1 MCRRKNREYVKHG
14 NSDKYKEL
22 KKEVK
27 TSIREATTNFLR
39 KQISLVSTK
48 NNCWLKHVKLL
59 AARPGDQSL
68 TTFSLPKHV
77 ENNFT
82 ALESS
87 NAICEYFSKISQEYV
102 ALDVRNLPVS
112 VQTKLANDP
121 CNHPYLTEHA
131 VHDALIK
138 GKKTS
143 SVPGDV
149 PVEILN
155 EFLPE
160 LTTPITAIYRE
171 AISTHTWPKSW
182 KKEFHLPINKVPI
195 PQSEDELRN
204 LGLTAFFSKRLEW
217 FLIKWIWPYIS
228 PHIDPDQLGGLPGCS
243 VEHYLVQLLDFIHKS
258 LDVTSTKPTAV
269 LAAFVDFSKAFNRI
283 DHNIIVKILADLNV
297 PTCALRLIISYLS
310 NRKMCVRYKGAES
323 SEQAIPGGGPQG
335 GLLTVILFNL
345 QVNLAGMP
353 CPNYTLLP
361 LGIPGP
367 ELDPALLGPRPP
379 CHDIQKTLKKKY
391 VDDLSML
398 EALDLKSS
406 LVPCPTIIGPL
417 NLHEQPGLCLPPDQ
431 SILQHQLKDLLEF
444 TINNKMKINF
454 KKTKIL
460 PFNLS
465 KKYDFLPQLF
475 FPDHEPLDVIY
486 ETRLLGI
493 TLTSNLSWAAHVDD
507 ICARATKKLWIL
519 IRFKS
524 LGGSQDQLLCVY
536 QTRIRS
542 TLEFAAPVFTGAL
555 TKQQEQK
562 IELVQK
568 KAFAIILGNQYAS
581 YQATPL
587 VLHQDRL
594 DVRREKL
601 CLKFASKCVKSEKHG
616 HMFKITPNNRS
627 NARWSKPFVEPL
639 CHTARYYYSPI
650 PFLTR
655 LLNKNT
661 PAH

>member
-1 MCRRKNREYVKHG
+1 MALHLILGDR
-14 NSDKYKEL
+14 YK
-22 KKEVK
+22 
-27 TSIREATTNFLR
+27 
-39 KQISLVSTK
+39 
-48 NNCWLKHVKLL
+48 
-59 AARPGDQSL
+59 
-68 TTFSLPKHV
+68 
-77 ENNFT
+77 
-82 ALESS
+82 
-87 NAICEYFSKISQEYV
+87 
-102 ALDVRNLPVS
+102 
-112 VQTKLANDP
+112 
-121 CNHPYLTEHA
+121 
-131 VHDALIK
+131 
-138 GKKTS
+138 
-143 SVPGDV
+143 
-149 PVEILN
+149 
-155 EFLPE
+155 
-160 LTTPITAIYRE
+160 
-171 AISTHTWPKSW
+171 
-182 KKEFHLPINKVPI
+182 
-195 PQSEDELRN
+195 
-204 LGLTAFFSKRLEW
+204 
-217 FLIKWIWPYIS
+217 
-228 PHIDPDQLGGLPGCS
+228 
-243 VEHYLVQLLDFIHKS
+243 
-258 LDVTSTKPTAV
+258 
-269 LAAFVDFSKAFNRI
+269 
-283 DHNIIVKILADLNV
+283 
-297 PTCALRLIISYLS
+297 SYE

-379 CHDIQKTLKKKY
+379 CHDTQKTMKKKY

-581 YQATPL
+581 YQAAL
-587 VLHQDRL
+587 LALHQDRL